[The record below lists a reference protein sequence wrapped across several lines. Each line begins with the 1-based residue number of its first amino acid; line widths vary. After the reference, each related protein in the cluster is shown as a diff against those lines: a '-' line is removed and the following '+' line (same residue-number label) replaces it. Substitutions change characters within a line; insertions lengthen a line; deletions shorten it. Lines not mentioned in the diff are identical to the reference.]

1 MEEGTKIKEKYHKV
15 ITEFVRGALEKY
27 GDKIN
32 SIVLF
37 GSVARGEAGKE
48 SDIDILVVAVG
59 DRFKIRRELS
69 ELVLDILLKTGEYI
83 SVKTLSMEDF
93 EFLTEIKSSFLKN
106 VMQEGVLVGRGN
118 VTA

>member
-1 MEEGTKIKEKYHKV
+1 MKIKEKYRKV
-15 ITEFVRGALEKY
+15 VTEFVRRALEKY

-48 SDIDILVVAVG
+48 SDIDILVVAAG

-69 ELVLDILLKTGEYI
+69 ELVLDILLETGEYI

-93 EFLTEIKSSFLKN
+93 EFLKGIKSSFLKN
-106 VMQEGVLVGRGN
+106 VMQEGVFIGRGK

>member
-1 MEEGTKIKEKYHKV
+1 MKIKGKYRKV
-15 ITEFVRGALEKY
+15 ANEFVRRALEKY

-69 ELVLDILLKTGEYI
+69 ELVLDILLETGEYI
-83 SVKTLSMEDF
+83 SVKTLSIEDF
-93 EFLTEIKSSFLKN
+93 EFLKEIKSSFLKN
-106 VMQEGVLVGRGN
+106 VMHEGVFIGRGK